1 MKINKDFKKK
11 IDTCVV
17 RIIAEDIDINWNLPY
32 IKQEPSKGQGTGFF
46 IDNKGHIL
54 TCAHVVKGAINLY
67 IEIPSLGSEKYNAI
81 VIGICSQFDIALI
94 KCTNYKSKIYVELG
108 DSNNVDVG
116 MQVMVVGYPVSNT
129 TSGNSNNLKFTTGI
143 IKGQQNGMIE
153 TDSTINPGNSGGP
166 LFCNDKIIGINSM
179 KLKGDGLEN
188 IGFAIPINNYKIIKD
203 CFKDKIIYRPNL
215 LFEYNNTNKEI
226 VKGLTNNAIDNGVLV
241 RDILEYS
248 PFINTNIKK
257 DTIIYKINDMI
268 IDNYGL
274 IENYR
279 WFDTSISIDILLNNF
294 KNNDII
300 KISYYNNSEKGSC
313 KIKLTPF
320 IPPIRIMFPVFE
332 EVPYLIIGGMIF
344 MNLTINHLINS
355 DNINISCLMLD
366 SKESIKNHIIISFI
380 FPNTKAN
387 MLNNIKKDD
396 FITKVNNID
405 VSNIEEFKKALIKPI
420 IINGINYIKIE
431 EKYGKSIIMTVQDI
445 VDEDILFSKIYKYP
459 VNKIL

>member
-1 MKINKDFKKK
+1 MGTCG
-11 IDTCVV
+11 IDTIKL
-17 RIIAEDIDINWNLPY
+17 RYRIDINLNLPY
-32 IKQEPSKGQGTGFF
+32 IRQEPSKGQGTGVF

-94 KCTNYKSKIYVELG
+94 KCTNYKSKIYIELG

-129 TSGNSNNLKFTTGI
+129 TSSNSNNLKFTTGI

-226 VKGLTNNAIDNGVLV
+226 
-241 RDILEYS
+241 E
-248 PFINTNIKK
+248 
-257 DTIIYKINDMI
+257 
-268 IDNYGL
+268 
-274 IENYR
+274 
-279 WFDTSISIDILLNNF
+279 
-294 KNNDII
+294 
-300 KISYYNNSEKGSC
+300 
-313 KIKLTPF
+313 
-320 IPPIRIMFPVFE
+320 
-332 EVPYLIIGGMIF
+332 IGRA
-344 MNLTINHLINS
+344 H
-355 DNINISCLMLD
+355 
-366 SKESIKNHIIISFI
+366 
-380 FPNTKAN
+380 
-387 MLNNIKKDD
+387 
-396 FITKVNNID
+396 V
-405 VSNIEEFKKALIKPI
+405 
-420 IINGINYIKIE
+420 
-431 EKYGKSIIMTVQDI
+431 
-445 VDEDILFSKIYKYP
+445 
-459 VNKIL
+459 